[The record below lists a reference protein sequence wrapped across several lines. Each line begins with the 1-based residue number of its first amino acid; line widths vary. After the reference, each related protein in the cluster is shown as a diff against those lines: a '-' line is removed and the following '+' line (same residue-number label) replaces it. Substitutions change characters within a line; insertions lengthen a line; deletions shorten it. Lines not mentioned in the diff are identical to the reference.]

1 MALSV
6 QTPPPLNVP
15 LSVVNVTV
23 PPGVVAPTP
32 AVSVTVAAQVVGP
45 FTGPVLGVQLTLVFV
60 DRTVVVTLALPLLV
74 A

>member
-23 PPGVVAPTP
+23 PPGVVAPAP
-32 AVSVTVAAQVVGP
+32 AVSDTVAAQVVVLL
-45 FTGPVLGVQLTLVFV
+45 TGPVLGVQLTLVLV